1 MVNVVKKA
9 LVRVGFLRG
18 PVTCWCCEKRPVVI
32 KNRFCQECEDLL
44 DSMDSLSSKESE
56 WQSLVEGR
64 KGKVKTIPAAL
75 L

>member
-18 PVTCWCCEKRPVVI
+18 PVTCWCCEKRPVVV
-32 KNRFCQECEDLL
+32 KDRFCQECKDLL